1 MTDSQSIVTVG
12 PDRSYT
18 PYGLDNYP
26 HFGVPTVGSIATS
39 LGGGVMN
46 RMIQDYT
53 PSGRLLLGT
62 TLTIGTGIYDIQQ
75 SYQYGNSL
83 DVAAQSAG
91 LGAALAGGIS
101 GGMIGARAGA
111 LFGALFG
118 PAGAAIGGGVGLI
131 LGGAYGAYK
140 AEDVVQ
146 ALIYEIANS
155 IHMTPEEKKS
165 YLEKI
170 AKEQNILNYGYY
182 DEDDD
187 FIYTGQRVQCFPA
200 GTPITLASG
209 ETVSIEDIAIDDHVA
224 AVHNFS
230 QETVID
236 APLSAGTVS
245 RLYTNLTGDF
255 VELNFIDPATGK
267 QTTLTSTLGHVF
279 LDENGKWR
287 QIGNMI
293 VDANNIVPFTGS
305 KIAEATIAS
314 KLTAMNLSQNAG
326 ANDNYYPAQ
335 TPQAQT

>member
-1 MTDSQSIVTVG
+1 VQTLGGT
-12 PDRSYT
+12 
-18 PYGLDNYP
+18 GLASTSG
-26 HFGVPTVGSIATS
+26 HKLLGVIGLVGSDIK
-39 LGGGVMN
+39 V
-46 RMIQDYT
+46 
-53 PSGRLLLGT
+53 GT
-62 TLTIGTGIYDIQQ
+62 YGTLTMTFVQ
-75 SYQYGNSL
+75 SLPLTLAERKEIWDFVQKER
-83 DVAAQSAG
+83 DKVD
-91 LGAALAGGIS
+91 ALTE
-101 GGMIGARAGA
+101 
-111 LFGALFG
+111 
-118 PAGAAIGGGVGLI
+118 I
-131 LGGAYGAYK
+131 LRENADMY
-140 AEDVVQ
+140 
-146 ALIYEIANS
+146 S
-155 IHMTPEEKKS
+155 
-165 YLEKI
+165 
-170 AKEQNILNYGYY
+170 
-182 DEDDD
+182 
-187 FIYTGQRVQCFPA
+187 QCFPA